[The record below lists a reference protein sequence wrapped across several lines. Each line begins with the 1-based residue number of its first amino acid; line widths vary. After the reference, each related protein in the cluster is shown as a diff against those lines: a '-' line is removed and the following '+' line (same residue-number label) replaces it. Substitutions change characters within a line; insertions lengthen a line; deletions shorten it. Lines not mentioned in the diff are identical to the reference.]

1 VNTGLN
7 ETPKAEDAISN
18 KGDLPEDTTYEWKT
32 PVDTTTSGEK
42 DAVVVVKYPDGSSEE
57 VPVKVVVTSD
67 ADKYEPKGQDVNT
80 GLNETPK
87 AEDAISN
94 KGDLPEDTK
103 YEWKTPI
110 DTSTPGEKE
119 GVVVITYPDGSSEEV
134 RVKVVVADKR
144 TDTVD
149 VVPTGK
155 DKGGSPESTKL
166 DVKAVAEN
174 KVASDNTAHALPATG
189 ENDSAALA
197 GLGAALLGGLG
208 LAATRRKKEEI

>member
-1 VNTGLN
+1 
-7 ETPKAEDAISN
+7 A
-18 KGDLPEDTTYEWKT
+18 
-32 PVDTTTSGEK
+32 GEK

-134 RVKVVVADKR
+134 LVKVVVADKR

-149 VVPTGK
+149 VVPTGQ

-166 DVKAVAEN
+166 EVKAVAEN
-174 KVASDNTAHALPATG
+174 KVASDNTGRALPATG

-197 GLGAALLGGLG
+197 GLGVALLGGLG